1 MDPEYIN
8 INIVKKNEKEG
19 LLIKLNKKKNIN
31 LNKNY
36 NL

>member
-8 INIVKKNEKEG
+8 INIVTKNEKEG